1 MTLPRP
7 YLTSRLLRATRVA
20 GSACLALV
28 VLHYVGVIGTPP
40 PTLPQI
46 GLYLLA
52 GAAVGAA
59 FGLADWLWRRRQVP
73 RDPGAS

>member
-28 VLHYVGVIGTPP
+28 VLHYVGIIGTPP

-46 GLYLLA
+46 GFYLLA

-59 FGLADWLWRRRQVP
+59 YGLADWLWRRRQAP
-73 RDPGAS
+73 HDGDAG